1 MPRPVDISARQE
13 TTDSIKA
20 IARQQ
25 MIENGTAG
33 ISLRGIAREMGM
45 TAPAI
50 YNYFPRLE
58 DLITA
63 LLVDAFNGLGDAID
77 EAIAKASST
86 SEKIRDGANAYR
98 GWANDHKADFQLIYG
113 NPIPNYEAPREVTV
127 PLATRPLVSFY
138 RCLMDAYQEGQLSIP
153 PEYASVPESISSY
166 VSGFLHPQYPQTK
179 DMPMSLYYLL
189 TVLWTRIHGVV
200 MLEIFGHLEPSL
212 GDVDSFFEGEI
223 TVFLKNLG
231 LL

>member
-1 MPRPVDISARQE
+1 MPRQVDSTARQE
-13 TTDSIKA
+13 STENIKA

-33 ISLRGIAREMGM
+33 ISLRGIARAMGM

-77 EAIAKASST
+77 EAIAEAGSAG
-86 SEKIRDGANAYR
+86 EKIRAGSSAYRNWANA
-98 GWANDHKADFQLIYG
+98 NKADFQLIYG

-138 RCLMDAYQEGQLSIP
+138 RVMMDAYLAGKLSIP
-153 PEYASVPESISSY
+153 PDYATVPKSIEDY
-166 VSGFLHPQYPQTK
+166 VAGFLYPQYPQTR
-179 DMPMSLYYLL
+179 DMPMSLYYLM
-189 TVLWTRIHGVV
+189 TVLWTRIHGIV
-200 MLEIFGHLEPSL
+200 MLEIFGHLGPSI

-223 TVFLKNLG
+223 SIFLKQLR
-231 LL
+231 L

>member
-1 MPRPVDISARQE
+1 MPRQVDTNARQE
-13 TTDSIKA
+13 SSETIKA

-77 EAIAKASST
+77 EAIARAGSAG
-86 SEKIRDGANAYR
+86 EKIRAGASAYRLWANA
-98 GWANDHKADFQLIYG
+98 NKTDFQLIYG
-113 NPIPNYEAPREVTV
+113 SPIPNYEAPREVTV

-138 RCLMDAYQEGQLSIP
+138 RCMMDAYIEGQLNIP
-153 PEYASVPESISSY
+153 SDYASVPASIEDF
-166 VSGFLHPQYPQTK
+166 VAGFLYPQYPQIK
-179 DMPMSLYYLL
+179 DLPMSLFYLM
-189 TVLWTRIHGVV
+189 TVLWTRVHGVV
-200 MLEIFGHLEPSL
+200 MLEIFGHLAPSI

-223 TVFLKNLG
+223 SIFLKQLG
-231 LL
+231 L

>member
-1 MPRPVDISARQE
+1 MPRSVDSHARQE
-13 TTDSIKA
+13 TTENIKA

-25 MIENGTAG
+25 MIDNGTAG

-63 LLVDAFNGLGDAID
+63 LLVDAFNGLGDAVDAGISR
-77 EAIAKASST
+77 ENSAGAKLHA
-86 SEKIRDGANAYR
+86 GAAAYR
-98 GWANDHKADFQLIYG
+98 AWANTHKADFQLIYG

-138 RCLMDAYQEGQLSIP
+138 RVLMDAYQEGQLNIP
-153 PEYASVPESISSY
+153 EDYRTVPQSISDY
-166 VSGFLHPQYPQTK
+166 VAAFLYPQYPETAAL
-179 DMPMSLYYLL
+179 PMSIFYLMTL
-189 TVLWTRIHGVV
+189 LWTRIHGVV
-200 MLEIFGHLEPSL
+200 MLEIFGHLGPSI
-212 GDVDSFFEGEI
+212 GDVDSFFASEI
-223 TVFLKNLG
+223 SIFLKNLK
-231 LL
+231 LN